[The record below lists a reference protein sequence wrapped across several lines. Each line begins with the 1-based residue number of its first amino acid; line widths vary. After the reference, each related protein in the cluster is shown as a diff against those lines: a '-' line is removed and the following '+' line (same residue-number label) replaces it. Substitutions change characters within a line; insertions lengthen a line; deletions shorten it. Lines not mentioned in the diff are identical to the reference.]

1 MFIYPSHGYTVL
13 AADEIFKK
21 YQAILAC
28 SAVLIH
34 VNPIW
39 PLGRIDAEAPLGHID
54 AEAPLGYID
63 GKADDQTI
71 QQVGSTSQMHKS
83 L

>member
-1 MFIYPSHGYTVL
+1 MARKKTPKNDGFLCMYIYPSHGYTVL

-39 PLGRIDAEAPLGHID
+39 PLGHIDAEAPLGHID
-54 AEAPLGYID
+54 AEAPLGHIEYRWK
-63 GKADDQTI
+63 G
-71 QQVGSTSQMHKS
+71 
-83 L
+83 